1 MTAVGPPDIRIAAS
15 VVPAI
20 AMADTLFA
28 GSLPPLIPSLAGG
41 APDQRI
47 PIGVLVAAHT
57 LGSLAGALLAL
68 VLSSRWTTRSI
79 VASGLAI
86 SVLACALFA
95 VAGDNAL
102 QPAMAATRALHGFG
116 TAIAWVGALS
126 WLASSGPAT
135 RRSSRLGVGLA
146 ALLLGGA
153 LGPLLGGVAATSSV
167 LWPFLALAVVKAG
180 LCVTA
185 LAVVPST
192 TASVQRPRV
201 RSRTALSNG
210 VCGAMLVYLL
220 PAVALGV
227 LNVLAP
233 LELSG
238 EGQGASGIALI
249 FAGGAVCQ
257 SVTCLGMGMWIDSS
271 GARVPV
277 IAAGALGVVTA
288 LMLGNG
294 HSAQL
299 LPALV
304 VAALITFS
312 MLMTPSLAQ
321 LTDRLDRLRI
331 GAPQGFALTVILWT
345 PGSVLGAVGGSWLA
359 DTLTRS
365 AAYLAVALAMA
376 AAVPV
381 AARWT

>member
-1 MTAVGPPDIRIAAS
+1 MTAVGAPDLRVVAS
-15 VVPAI
+15 VVSAI
-20 AMADTLFA
+20 AIADTLFA
-28 GSLPPLIPSLAGG
+28 GSLAPLIPSLDGG
-41 APDQRI
+41 APDHHI
-47 PIGVLVAAHT
+47 PIGILVAAHT
-57 LGSLAGALLAL
+57 LGSLLGALLAL
-68 VLSSRWTTRSI
+68 VLSSRWTIRSI
-79 VASGLAI
+79 AASGLAI

-95 VAGDNAL
+95 VAGANGL
-102 QPAMAATRALHGFG
+102 QPTMAAARAMHGLG

-126 WLASSGPAT
+126 WLASSGSST
-135 RRSSRLGVGLA
+135 RRGSRLGGGVA

-153 LGPLLGGVAATSSV
+153 LGPLLGGVAATYSV

-180 LCVTA
+180 LCLTA
-185 LAVVPST
+185 LTVVPST
-192 TASVQRPRV
+192 PASVPWPPV
-201 RSRTALSNG
+201 RSRAAVSHG
-210 VCGAMLVYLL
+210 ICGAMLVYLL

-238 EGQGASGIALI
+238 GGQGASGIAVI
-249 FAGGAVCQ
+249 FAAGAACQ
-257 SVTCLGMGMWIDSS
+257 SVACLGMGMWIDAS

-288 LMLGNG
+288 MVLGHG
-294 HSAQL
+294 HSAQV
-299 LPALV
+299 LPGLV
-304 VAALITFS
+304 IAALITFS

-321 LTDRLDRLRI
+321 LTDRLERLRI
-331 GAPQGFALTVILWT
+331 GAPQAFALTVLLWT

-359 DTLTRS
+359 DALTRS
-365 AAYLAVALAMA
+365 AAYIVVALVMA